1 MITIEDF
8 RKLDIRIGNIL
19 SAEKVINSDKLLKLI
34 LDIGGEQRRIVA
46 GIALVYPDPAVLI
59 GKQVPVLLNLEP
71 RQLRGETSFGMM
83 LCADKDGAPIL
94 LSPIE
99 EVPSGSLVK

>member
-8 RKLDIRIGNIL
+8 KKLDIRIGKIL
-19 SAEKVINSDKLLKLI
+19 SAEKIPNTDKLLKLVF
-34 LDIGGEQRRIVA
+34 DIGGEQRQIVA
-46 GIALVYPDPAVLI
+46 GIALIFSDPSVLI
-59 GKQVPVLLNLEP
+59 GREAPLLLNLEP

-99 EVPSGSLVK
+99 EVPLGSIVK

>member
-8 RKLDIRIGNIL
+8 KKLDIRIGKVL
-19 SAEKVINSDKLLKLI
+19 SAEKIPSADKLLKLVF
-34 LDIGGEQRRIVA
+34 DIGGEQRQIVA
-46 GIALVYPDPAVLI
+46 GIALVFPDPSVLI

-83 LCADKDGAPIL
+83 LCADNDGKPIL

-99 EVPSGSLVK
+99 EVPPGIIVK